1 MGEAGETETDLEI
14 GGEDLE
20 VGLVVIEEEEDHTPE
35 VGLKV
40 TKGLEEEIHAVD
52 QKVKDTDPPQ
62 EIEID
67 QDQNRVQDQDPGIE
81 RYTVLEITKY
91 INNTSIITSSTPC
104 QQHQYT
110 QILLLVEIFKFCDS

>member
-1 MGEAGETETDLEI
+1 MEDAGETETDLEI

-35 VGLKV
+35 VGLKA

-67 QDQNRVQDQDPGIE
+67 QDPSRVQDQDPGIE
-81 RYTVLEITKY
+81 RYTVLEK
-91 INNTSIITSSTPC
+91 N
-104 QQHQYT
+104 QVHQ
-110 QILLLVEIFKFCDS
+110 

>member
-1 MGEAGETETDLEI
+1 MEEAGETETDLEI

-35 VGLKV
+35 VGLKA

-67 QDQNRVQDQDPGIE
+67 QDPNRVPDQDPGIE
-81 RYTVLEITKY
+81 RYTVLEKTMY

-104 QQHQYT
+104 QQHQNT